1 MTITLKNFLNLI
13 SDEDVMLELEIDE
26 PYEDDYIYHN
36 FWLSDFKNDKE
47 LIQYLNYK
55 VTNISFC
62 TEFSDSELSI
72 SITQ

>member
-36 FWLSDFKNDKE
+36 CWLSDFKNDKE